1 MGYSPW
7 SCKELDMTEVS
18 EHSTLTHT
26 QNRQVE
32 NSLQSSILRSRQGEK
47 CRTNTKGQAFKTFCP
62 VIAIEI
68 NKIQFSK

>member
-7 SCKELDMTEVS
+7 SCKESDMTEVS

-32 NSLQSSILRSRQGEK
+32 NSLQSSVLRSRVKNAEQTLK
-47 CRTNTKGQAFKTFCP
+47 HRHSRRFAQSLLLK
-62 VIAIEI
+62 EI
-68 NKIQFSK
+68 KYSFQNK